1 MLCSKLVLVYFTN
14 ELMTHSF
21 EYFRSNFCSNSLIIN
36 RDTKQDR
43 KCASILSSVQTN
55 TGLVSNSD
63 LVILNVSSIF
73 HNPL

>member
-21 EYFRSNFCSNSLIIN
+21 EYFRSNFCSNNLIIN
-36 RDTKQDR
+36 KDTKQDR

-55 TGLVSNSD
+55 TGLVSSSD